1 MAAVHGM
8 QTGRLPWGAE
18 HHCAFCKPFCHR
30 TGMLAICEDLP
41 EQHNTVTLDPV
52 LKDANGIPPPK
63 ITYRLS
69 ENDRRMGEPDADDPG
84 AGTLRR
90 RQHQAAAGHPIRLR

>member
-1 MAAVHGM
+1 MAAI
-8 QTGRLPWGAE
+8 R
-18 HHCAFCKPFCHR
+18 
-30 TGMLAICEDLP
+30 EDLP
-41 EQHNTVTLDPV
+41 EEHNTVTLDPV

-63 ITYRLS
+63 ITCRLS

-90 RQHQAAAGHPIRLR
+90 RHIKQRPGTRFD